1 MAELDY
7 LTDIKPLQD
16 QGVSD
21 QVIAQHLSDRTA
33 EPISNNDARAELQE
47 SAAVV
52 VDPANPSQRS
62 GTLIDY
68 YQTLPAGDTATLV
81 AWFINAVFG
90 TDDDINT
97 DQYPRSIQF
106 AAVQA
111 TLPLD
116 LEPVAAAIVEKAGG
130 RPNLGTTEAD
140 VIACQAEYEAET
152 QAIELT
158 AQQQGKFDGLVNLH
172 IAPLVASNT
181 FEDAAWQNAC
191 NQIATDWGA

>member
-1 MAELDY
+1 MSELDY

-33 EPISNNDARAELQE
+33 EPISNNDTRAELQE

-90 TDDDINT
+90 TDDEINT

-116 LEPVAAAIVEKAGG
+116 LEPVAAAIVEKAGAG
-130 RPNLGTTEAD
+130 PILEQRKRT
-140 VIACQAEYEAET
+140 
-152 QAIELT
+152 
-158 AQQQGKFDGLVNLH
+158 
-172 IAPLVASNT
+172 
-181 FEDAAWQNAC
+181 
-191 NQIATDWGA
+191 